1 MQTDEDAKGNAER
14 DLDAELIVT
23 YAQWKGDGRL
33 DFFFKSYESH
43 TNMKNGKEVH
53 FAHNDHLFQ
62 ETKPKKATKEL
73 KKRRNNST
81 TAR

>member
-23 YAQWKGDGRL
+23 YAQWKGDGSFI
-33 DFFFKSYESH
+33 FFQSYESH

-62 ETKPKKATKEL
+62 EPKPKKATKQL
-73 KKRRNNST
+73 KKKRNNST